1 MYFRVILSVVCLFIS
16 VNFAFAAPFAYIA
29 NSGDSTVS
37 VIDTSS
43 NDYIKKI
50 SLCDGSCPENGLM
63 PYGVAVSKN
72 GSRVYVSNQSGNSV
86 SVIDALTDPLNPTV
100 INTLSHASLSTP
112 SGIAINPAGT
122 RLYVANI
129 GTGTVS
135 VFDTT
140 ATPPVFVTSI
150 GVGTAP
156 EGVAVHPDGTYVY
169 VANSGSN
176 SVSVINT
183 ATNLVVATWPVGAYP
198 MGLAVKIAGINV
210 HLYVANMDA
219 GTVTVMNAGNGGTY
233 ATVTVGS
240 NPFGVVLSP
249 DYSKAYVT
257 NSGYASDSISVIN
270 TTTYAVTNIPL
281 GTALAPMG
289 IALTPNGA
297 GLYAANNLGN
307 SVSVLNTI
315 SSAVTPL
322 ENIPANPDYYNFFD
336 SPLSLGNFIGPSLYT
351 ITSSAGSDGKI
362 TLDGTTPVTSTT
374 VANGSSLTYQ
384 IVPDVNYSV
393 NNVSVDG
400 TGLGAITSYTFSN
413 IAGPHDIQATFIKH
427 FDFISVLK
435 TGTGTGTVTSNT
447 GGINCGA
454 ACYVSVTDGTQVTL
468 TATPDAGMYFAG
480 WVNSPAN
487 PYDDVC
493 SGTGTCTFTMSAYVQ
508 PTASFNL
515 APPDDKV
522 WKVSPSYY
530 YSTLQSC
537 FNALTAAATEVRTTT
552 EAFTETLNLDTV
564 GVVLTLRGG
573 YTNRTFTTQGATPS
587 KYTGSLTITNGTLI
601 ADNIA
606 I

>member
-29 NSGDSTVS
+29 NSGDNTVS
-37 VIDTSS
+37 VIDTAT
-43 NDYIKKI
+43 NNYIKKI
-50 SLCDGSCPENGLM
+50 PLGTGEM
-63 PYGVAVSKN
+63 PYGVAVSKD
-72 GSRVYVSNQSGNSV
+72 GARVYVTNQSSSSI

-100 INTLSHASLSTP
+100 INTLTASLSTP

-140 ATPPVFVTSI
+140 ATPPAFVTSI
-150 GVGTAP
+150 GVGAAP
-156 EGVAVHPDGTYVY
+156 EGVAVHPNGTYVY

-176 SVSVINT
+176 SISVINT
-183 ATNLVVATWPVGAYP
+183 ATNLVTATYNVGAKP
-198 MGLAVKIAGINV
+198 MGLTVKIAGAFT

-219 GTVTVMNAGNGGTY
+219 GTVTVIHTGDGLPL

-270 TTTYAVTNIPL
+270 TTSGNYEVTNIPL

-289 IALTPNGA
+289 IALTPNGV
-297 GLYAANNLGN
+297 GIYAANNLGS
-307 SVSVLNTI
+307 SVSLLNTVT
-315 SSAVTPL
+315 SLVTPL
-322 ENIPANPDYYNFFD
+322 ENIPGHPDYYNFFD

-362 TLDGTTPVTSTT
+362 TLDGSTPVTSTT
-374 VANGSSLTYQ
+374 VASGSSLTYQ
-384 IVPDVNYSV
+384 IIPDQNYDV

-400 TGLGAITSYTFSN
+400 IARGALTSYTFSN
-413 IAGPHDIQATFIKH
+413 IQGPHDIQATFIKL
-427 FDFISVLK
+427 FDFISILK
-435 TGTGTGTVTSNT
+435 TGPGTGTVTSNT

-454 ACYVSVTDGTQVTL
+454 ACYVSVPNGTQITL
-468 TATPDAGMYFAG
+468 TATPDAGMAFAG
-480 WVNSPAN
+480 WVNSPST

-493 SGTGTCTFTMSAYVQ
+493 SGTSTCTFTMSTYVQ
-508 PTASFNL
+508 PTASFII
-515 APPDDKV
+515 APLDDKV

-537 FNALTAAATEVRTTT
+537 FNALTAAPTEVRTTT
-552 EAFTETLNLDTV
+552 EAFTETLNLNTV

-573 YTNRTFTTQGATPS
+573 YTNRTFTVQGATPS